1 MLSDVIKS
9 TKGFFRHAKDHSLM
23 IFKIKAAHAI
33 ALSATVTFLTIG
45 GIVYNVDDAS
55 KPPLDPTKM
64 TTSVA
69 DVSTND
75 TDVSKSDDP
84 FDRPT
89 VPAQTTNALQ
99 SGYWTGDNYESG
111 RVTDGNMPETIISTE
126 QDAPITSP
134 TTGEINTPT
143 TSLPEPSTPTVTTAT
158 KPQTTTTKPQ
168 TTTTKP
174 QTTTTKPQT
183 TTTKPQTTTTK
194 PVTTTAKPVTTTT
207 KPVTTTPPVTTE
219 EPVVCPFPNYPDI
232 TIQSQGGLIDIEDP
246 QEAYVKKL
254 ASTKITVTGEDR
266 DLLERLVYGEA
277 GNQGPVGIAL
287 VAQCIRDAMLYE
299 GFDSVA
305 EVRTKFQYAGSI
317 YRGTSD
323 LVKEVVA
330 YIFDEGGYA
339 VEHPILY
346 FYAPRNGEPTQDG
359 FHETQVFVVQYNK
372 SRFFW
377 KLGGRI

>member
-1 MLSDVIKS
+1 M
-9 TKGFFRHAKDHSLM
+9 
-23 IFKIKAAHAI
+23 
-33 ALSATVTFLTIG
+33 
-45 GIVYNVDDAS
+45 
-55 KPPLDPTKM
+55 
-64 TTSVA
+64 
-69 DVSTND
+69 
-75 TDVSKSDDP
+75 
-84 FDRPT
+84 
-89 VPAQTTNALQ
+89 
-99 SGYWTGDNYESG
+99 
-111 RVTDGNMPETIISTE
+111 
-126 QDAPITSP
+126 
-134 TTGEINTPT
+134 
-143 TSLPEPSTPTVTTAT
+143 
-158 KPQTTTTKPQ
+158 
-168 TTTTKP
+168 
-174 QTTTTKPQT
+174 
-183 TTTKPQTTTTK
+183 
-194 PVTTTAKPVTTTT
+194 
-207 KPVTTTPPVTTE
+207 TTTPPVTTE

-246 QEAYVKKL
+246 QEAYAKKV
-254 ASTKITVTGEDR
+254 ASTKFTVTGADR

-359 FHETQVFVVQYNK
+359 FHETQVFVVQYNR

>member
-1 MLSDVIKS
+1 
-9 TKGFFRHAKDHSLM
+9 M

-45 GIVYNVDDAS
+45 GIVHNVDDAS

-64 TTSVA
+64 TTSITLA
-69 DVSTND
+69 DIVN
-75 TDVSKSDDP
+75 TDGSKSDAI
-84 FDRPT
+84 FNRPI
-89 VPAQTTNALQ
+89 VPAHTTGSDLQ
-99 SGYWTGDNYESG
+99 DGYWAGDIFQSG
-111 RVTDGNMPETIISTE
+111 RVTDDELPETIISTE
-126 QDAPITSP
+126 QNVPITSP
-134 TTGEINTPT
+134 TTNDITPPT
-143 TSLPEPSTPTVTTAT
+143 TSIPSPTTSSVVTN
-158 KPQTTTTKPQ
+158 PQITTTKPQ

-194 PVTTTAKPVTTTT
+194 PVTTTKPITTTTAPITTTTPVTTLP
-207 KPVTTTPPVTTE
+207 PVTTAPPVTSLPPVTTE
-219 EPVVCPFPNYPDI
+219 PPIVRPFPKYPDI
-232 TIQSQGGLIDIEDP
+232 TIQSQGGLIDVEDP
-246 QEAYVKKL
+246 KDAYKGGKV
-254 ASTKITVTGEDR
+254 SVTGADR

-339 VEHPILY
+339 VKHPILY
-346 FYAPRNGEPTQDG
+346 FYAPRNGIPSSGG
-359 FHETQVFVVQYNK
+359 FHESQVFVVQYKN

-377 KLGGRI
+377 KLGGKI